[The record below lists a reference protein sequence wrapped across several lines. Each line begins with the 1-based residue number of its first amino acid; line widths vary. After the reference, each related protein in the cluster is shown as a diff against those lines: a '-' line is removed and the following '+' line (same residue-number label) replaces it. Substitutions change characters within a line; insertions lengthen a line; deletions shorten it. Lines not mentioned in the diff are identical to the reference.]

1 MSAMR
6 WALLA
11 ILANGCGQ
19 PRASPMTPAPS
30 TVTGDAAIL
39 EQAPLD
45 QDLPRLADR
54 AVALY
59 ADWARAFAEA
69 GTDCTLATSKMNEIA
84 DTYADVIEANRR
96 ILHAGHAKVV
106 AMRDEMRKHETE
118 NDASAKAIM
127 EGPTMTE
134 CSSDPAFSKA
144 VDRLAGEG

>member
-1 MSAMR
+1 MR

-11 ILANGCGQ
+11 ILAHGCGQ

-30 TVTGDAAIL
+30 AVSVDAAVV
-39 EQAPLD
+39 EPVPLD
-45 QDLPRLADR
+45 EDLPHLAER
-54 AVALY
+54 AVKLY
-59 ADWARAFAEA
+59 ADWARAFTEA

-106 AMRDEMRKHETE
+106 AMRDEMRMHEAE

-127 EGPTMTE
+127 EGPTMAR